1 MPTVNFY
8 LSSNIIIISGLRF
21 DIFGTLCL
29 LLLQH
34 TKRVNIGSEH
44 EIPLEFTWQ
53 RANSAIAQY
62 EMFAHYLQTF
72 RRSARFYFG
81 IFRNLDFRFFRE
93 TFIFFVGVGIKLSLH
108 GYIGNRRGQRLLV
121 HVIKPKKKDRAHR
134 YQNDRMRKPTN
145 VNIGWVWVFSM
156 HISL

>member
-8 LSSNIIIISGLRF
+8 LSSNIMLISGLRF

-29 LLLQH
+29 LLMQH

-72 RRSARFYFG
+72 QQICKVLFWYF
-81 IFRNLDFRFFRE
+81 FVTLTSVFFRE

-121 HVIKPKKKDRAHR
+121 HVIKPKKR
-134 YQNDRMRKPTN
+134 
-145 VNIGWVWVFSM
+145 
-156 HISL
+156 